1 METVVLTSF
10 VCQKKMKNSTVF
22 QGDRIFWQ
30 CYNIMKKLNFLKKVL
45 ERVYKRKNSA
55 IIKARVAQTV
65 ARQKKIFKGES
76 HEGVYQTTL

>member
-1 METVVLTSF
+1 MYVRKRWKIQQFFRETEYSDNAIILWKSLTFS
-10 VCQKKMKNSTVF
+10 
-22 QGDRIFWQ
+22 
-30 CYNIMKKLNFLKKVL
+30 KKVL

-76 HEGVYQTTL
+76 HEREYQTTL